1 MSIVVVIEQP
11 NRFETTTILLNMK
24 NLVLNVLKVF
34 ANRSSK
40 KYKLLTSMVIK
51 ERILYR
57 SQIFLTGSS
66 ILGEG
71 DELADGLGAPENT
84 DFVNS

>member
-11 NRFETTTILLNMK
+11 NRFETTAILLNMK

-34 ANRSSK
+34 ENRSSK

-71 DELADGLGAPENT
+71 T
-84 DFVNS
+84 YC